1 MNAIIQKLG
10 ELTKLSFTLPI
21 SKQELTVNKINLQ
34 LQAKFEDFARDVTN
48 ELTASTQYIEFI
60 NKHIRKEAKSNIQY
74 LDNLFILQQW
84 YNDVKE
90 ETVECEV
97 SEITIPDYIL
107 NIDGVDFKFTFELPE
122 IAKEL
127 ALLKY
132 ILETYKN
139 EMKSIDALFYFI
151 FRFIQSI
158 TVEEDVLNVED
169 IETAEVLYKHLS
181 MNKITNLTK
190 HIDKAL
196 DSIQPLRNFETDPR
210 VFFA

>member
-1 MNAIIQKLG
+1 
-10 ELTKLSFTLPI
+10 
-21 SKQELTVNKINLQ
+21 
-34 LQAKFEDFARDVTN
+34 
-48 ELTASTQYIEFI
+48 
-60 NKHIRKEAKSNIQY
+60 
-74 LDNLFILQQW
+74 
-84 YNDVKE
+84 
-90 ETVECEV
+90 
-97 SEITIPDYIL
+97 
-107 NIDGVDFKFTFELPE
+107 
-122 IAKEL
+122 
-127 ALLKY
+127 
-132 ILETYKN
+132 
-139 EMKSIDALFYFI
+139 MKSIDALFYFI